1 MPPVTFSGDNS
12 HLYAPSSGS
21 ILDSMKSS
29 PSSETAAVSQVPA
42 TVLDD
47 IPTICAISVLA
58 CMLSTMLH
66 EGLGHAAV
74 AIATLHASG
83 TLTSLA
89 WSSVQESR
97 LVDAG
102 GTLVNLASALVFWL
116 LLRAGRNASPT
127 LRFFF
132 LITMSFNLLTGTGYF
147 FYSGVSN
154 FGDWAQVIQG
164 LQPHWLWRGGLIV
177 FGIVSYYGAILVI
190 GSSIVRHMGV
200 PMSNV
205 RRFRRMT
212 WIPYFSAIVIDG
224 VAGLLNPFGMRY
236 VFLSALAATAG
247 GQCGLLWLR
256 YYIPRSIQP
265 GPNNQPIARS
275 YAWIIV
281 AIVCAAVF
289 IGVFGPG
296 VHLGG

>member
-1 MPPVTFSGDNS
+1 MKVT
-12 HLYAPSSGS
+12 LPS
-21 ILDSMKSS
+21 IATQ
-29 PSSETAAVSQVPA
+29 TAAVTAP
-42 TVLDD
+42 VLDD
-47 IPTICAISVLA
+47 ILTICAISVLA
-58 CMLSTMLH
+58 TMLATMLH

-89 WSSVQESR
+89 WSSVQDSR
-97 LVDAG
+97 LVAAG
-102 GTLVNLASALVFWL
+102 GTLVNLIFALVFWL
-116 LLRAGRNASPT
+116 LLRAARNASPAV
-127 LRFFF
+127 RFFF
-132 LITMSFNLLTGTGYF
+132 LITMSFNLLTATGYF

-164 LQPHWLWRGGLIV
+164 LQPHWLWRAGLIV
-177 FGIVSYYGAILVI
+177 LGVVSYYRAILAI
-190 GSSIVRHMGV
+190 GASIVRHMGV
-200 PMSNV
+200 PASDG
-205 RRFRRMT
+205 RRFRRLT
-212 WIPYFSAIVIDG
+212 WVPYFSAIVIDG

-265 GPNNQPIARS
+265 GANKQPIPRRYS
-275 YAWIIV
+275 WIIV

-296 VHLGG
+296 IHLNG

>member
-1 MPPVTFSGDNS
+1 M
-12 HLYAPSSGS
+12 
-21 ILDSMKSS
+21 LDSMKSS
-29 PSSETAAVSQVPA
+29 SSRETTAVSLAA
-42 TVLDD
+42 TALDD
-47 IPTICAISVLA
+47 VATICAISVLA

-89 WSSVQESR
+89 WSSTQNSR

-102 GTLVNLASALVFWL
+102 GTLVNLISALVFWL
-116 LLRAGRNASPT
+116 LLRAARNASPT
-127 LRFFF
+127 LRFFL

-154 FGDWAQVIQG
+154 FGDWAQVIEG
-164 LQPHWLWRGGLIV
+164 LQPHWLWRVGLIV
-177 FGIVSYYGAILVI
+177 LGIASYYGAILII
-190 GSSIVRHMGV
+190 GSSIVRYMGV
-200 PMSNV
+200 PANDA
-205 RRFRRMT
+205 RRFQRLT
-212 WIPYFSAIVIDG
+212 WLPYFSAIVIDG

-256 YYIPRSIQP
+256 HYIPRSVHP
-265 GPNNQPIARS
+265 GPNSEPVPRG

-281 AIVCAAVF
+281 AIVCAAIF
-289 IGVFGPG
+289 ISVFGPG